1 MQAIQINHY
10 GGRDAMRL
18 ADAEI
23 PHPGAGEALLR
34 LEFAG
39 VNFIDVYMREGH
51 YQGSATYGSALP
63 FTLGMEGAGSVEA
76 VGAGVTQ
83 VDIGDRVAYCLT
95 RGSYAR
101 YATVP
106 AWRLVKLPDG
116 VNYQTGTALMLQ
128 GLTAHYLS
136 HSAFPLDAS
145 HSCLVHAG
153 AGGVGRLL
161 IQLARR
167 RGARVIATVGSA
179 AKAEIVRKL
188 GADLAIQYRDTD
200 FERAVNDATDGRGVD
215 VVYDSVGKDT
225 IERSL
230 LCLRRR
236 GTCIN
241 YGGSSGLVAEI
252 SPLALAEAGSV
263 FFTRPHLA
271 HYLTDR
277 AELNLRATDLFTAYA
292 AAELDVNID
301 RVFPLTGASDA
312 HAALESRSTSGKLL
326 LAMSDRPAH

>member
-1 MQAIQINHY
+1 MQAIQISRY
-10 GGRDAMRL
+10 GGRDAMQL
-18 ADAEI
+18 TDVEI
-23 PHPGAGEALLR
+23 PQPEAGEALLR
-34 LEFAG
+34 LEYAG
-39 VNFIDVYMREGH
+39 VNFIDMYMREGH
-51 YQGSATYGSALP
+51 YQHSATYGSALP
-63 FTLGMEGAGSVEA
+63 FTLGMEGAGTVEA
-76 VGAGVTQ
+76 VGADVTQ
-83 VDIGDRVAYCLT
+83 VAIGDRVAYCLT
-95 RGSYAR
+95 RGSYAQ

-106 AWRLVKLPDG
+106 AWRLVKLPDN
-116 VNYQTGTALMLQ
+116 VDDQIGTALMLQ

-136 HSAFPLDAS
+136 HSAFPLDSS

-161 IQLARR
+161 IQLARS

-200 FERAVNDATDGRGVD
+200 FEQAINEATDGTGVD

-230 LCLRRR
+230 RCLRRR
-236 GTCIN
+236 GTCVN
-241 YGGSSGLVAEI
+241 YGGSSGLVASI

-277 AELNLRATDLFTAYA
+277 NELTMRADDLFASYA

-301 RVFPLTGASDA
+301 RVLPLAEAGDA
-312 HAALESRSTSGKLL
+312 HAALESRATIGKIL
-326 LAMSDRPAH
+326 LATS

>member
-1 MQAIQINHY
+1 MQ
-10 GGRDAMRL
+10 L
-18 ADAEI
+18 ADAEM
-23 PHPGAGEALLR
+23 PQVDAGEALLR

-39 VNFIDVYMREGH
+39 VNFIDVYMRKGH
-51 YQGSATYGSALP
+51 YQRSATYGSGLP
-63 FTLGMEGAGSVEA
+63 FTLGMEGAGTVEA
-76 VGAGVTQ
+76 IGTDVTH
-83 VDIGDRVAYCLT
+83 VAVGDRVAYCLT

-106 AWRLVKLPDG
+106 AWRLVKLPDN
-116 VNYQTGTALMLQ
+116 VDDQIGTALMLQ

-188 GADLAIQYRDTD
+188 GADLAIEYRDTD
-200 FERAVNDATDGRGVD
+200 FEQAVNEATDGKGVD

-230 LCLRRR
+230 RCLRRR
-236 GTCIN
+236 GTCVN
-241 YGGSSGLVAEI
+241 YGGSSGLVASI
-252 SPLALAEAGSV
+252 SPLAMAEAGSV

-277 AELNLRATDLFTAYA
+277 NELTMRADDLFAAHA

-301 RVFPLTGASDA
+301 RVLPLAEAGDA
-312 HAALESRSTSGKLL
+312 HAALESRATIGKIL
-326 LAMSDRPAH
+326 LATS